1 MLMEISKD
9 EHERARLRSRKM
21 AETDRISDLLTAEAR
36 GELKGEEKGREKT
49 LKEFE
54 EMLANGVINPE
65 EILKK
70 LRNR

>member
-54 EMLANGVINPE
+54 EMLANGVINTE